1 MNCSK
6 FRVKNAWLVAGDGR
20 EPCKGELLVSSD
32 GRILAAGGPFIEAG
46 EVVDGGG
53 KLLAPG
59 FIDAHG
65 HSDISVLACPDGF
78 SKVSQGVTTEIAGN
92 CGLSALPLTDENRE
106 HLKALYAEYGVPFS
120 WSDYPSYREALRKKG
135 CVPDVI
141 PLCGHN
147 TLRASVAGYG
157 KKVLSS
163 AELDEMKRLL
173 ALALDA
179 GSPGLST
186 GLLYVP
192 GKFASEGE
200 IVELMKVLARHDGIY
215 TTHLASEGD
224 GLLEALDR
232 TLSMASAS
240 GLKKVQISHFKTAGP
255 ANWGKLPAAL
265 ERIRR
270 AQSGGIRVTVDRY
283 PYTESMTQ
291 LSVILPGEWA
301 DMDDVAV
308 MKKLRSEEERSVLAA
323 RLRQE
328 RSADYW
334 KRVRLVSTGSASGRN
349 GIGKHFC
356 DLSPDPAAF
365 AVELLAEDSSGTC
378 AAFSGMS
385 EENLDRI
392 MSLDFCMPGS
402 DGNALSLG
410 YHVKSH
416 PRAFGTVPR
425 FLHRLLERGVSVGE
439 AVRRACGLPAET
451 FGLRDRG
458 RLAPGLRAD
467 LVLFDPDELQDTADF
482 SSPDSPARGILFV
495 MSAGT
500 VVYRS

>member
-6 FRVKNAWLVAGDGR
+6 IRVKNAWLVAGDGS
-20 EPCKGELLVSSD
+20 EPRRGELLVSSD
-32 GRILAAGGPFIEAG
+32 GKILAEGGPFIGAG
-46 EVVDGGG
+46 EIIDGLG

-65 HSDISVLACPDGF
+65 HSDISILACPDGF
-78 SKVSQGVTTEIAGN
+78 SKISQGVTTEIAGN
-92 CGLSALPLTDENRE
+92 CGLSAFPLTEKNRE
-106 HLKALYAEYGVPFS
+106 HLESLYAEYGVS
-120 WSDYPSYREALRKKG
+120 LAWNDYPSYRETLQKKG

-147 TLRASVAGYG
+147 TLRAAVAGYE
-157 KKVLSS
+157 KKVLSPS
-163 AELDEMKRLL
+163 ELEEMKRLL
-173 ALALDA
+173 VLALDA

-192 GKFASEGE
+192 GKFAPEGE
-200 IVELMKVLARHDGIY
+200 IVELMKVLARHDAVY
-215 TTHLASEGD
+215 ATHLASEGD
-224 GLLEALDR
+224 GLLEALDQ
-232 TLSMASAS
+232 TLNMASAA

-255 ANWGKLPAAL
+255 ANWGKLPSAL
-265 ERIRR
+265 ERISR
-270 AQSGGIRVTVDRY
+270 ARSEGIRVTVDRY

-308 MKKLRSEEERSVLAA
+308 MKKLRSGEERFALAA

-334 KRVRLVSTGSASGRN
+334 KRVRLVSTGAAAGRN
-349 GIGKHFC
+349 GPGKYLC
-356 DLSPDPAAF
+356 DLSRDPAAF
-365 AVELLAEDSSGTC
+365 VVELLAGDSAGTC

-385 EENLDRI
+385 AENLDRI
-392 MSLDFCMPGS
+392 TALDFCMPGS
-402 DGNALSLG
+402 DGNALSYG

-425 FLHRLLERGVSVGE
+425 FLRRLLEHGVPVGE

-451 FGLRDRG
+451 FALRDRG

-482 SSPDSPARGILFV
+482 SLPDSPARGILFA
-495 MSAGT
+495 MSAGRI
-500 VVYRS
+500 VYRS

>member
-6 FRVKNAWLVAGDGR
+6 FRIKNAWLVAGDGSGPR
-20 EPCKGELLVSSD
+20 RGELLVSCD
-32 GRILAAGGPFIEAG
+32 GRILAEGGPFIG
-46 EVVDGGG
+46 EGGIIDGSG

-65 HSDISVLACPDGF
+65 HSDVSVLACPDGF
-78 SKVSQGVTTEIAGN
+78 SKISQGVTTEIAGN
-92 CGLSALPLTDENRE
+92 CGLSAFPLTDENRE
-106 HLKALYAEYGVPFS
+106 HLKALYAEYGVSFA
-120 WSDYPSYREALRKKG
+120 WNDYPSYREALQKKG

-147 TLRASVAGYG
+147 TLRAAVAGYE
-157 KKVLSS
+157 KKVLSP
-163 AELDEMKRLL
+163 AELGEMKRLL

-200 IVELMKVLARHDGIY
+200 IVELMKVLARHDAVY
-215 TTHLASEGD
+215 ATHLASEGD
-224 GLLEALDR
+224 GLLEALDQ
-232 TLSMASAS
+232 TLDMASAA

-255 ANWGKLPAAL
+255 ANWGKLSPAL
-265 ERIRR
+265 ERIFR
-270 AQSGGIRVTVDRY
+270 ARSEGIRVTVDRY

-308 MKKLRSEEERSVLAA
+308 MRKLRSAEARSFLAD

-328 RSADYW
+328 RAPDYW
-334 KRVRLVSTGSASGRN
+334 KRVRLVSTGAASGRD
-349 GIGKHFC
+349 GLGKFLS
-356 DLSPDPAAF
+356 DLSPDPALFVA
-365 AVELLAEDSSGTC
+365 ELLAGDSAGTC

-385 EENLDRI
+385 AENLDRI

-402 DGNALSLG
+402 DGNALSPG
-410 YHVKSH
+410 YRVKSH
-416 PRAFGTVPR
+416 PRAFGTAPR
-425 FLHRLLERGVSVGE
+425 FLHRLLERNIPVGE

-451 FGLRDRG
+451 FSLEDRG
-458 RLAPGLRAD
+458 RIAPGLRAD

-482 SSPDSPARGILFV
+482 SSPDSPARGILWV
-495 MSAGT
+495 MSAG
-500 VVYRS
+500 VIAYRS